1 MPTKLELE
9 DRITELEGEN
19 QTLNDK
25 LDSILDIAVANGD
38 SAGEELAA
46 DDLTDEDELSEE
58 DGDELPAIQL
68 SDDDE
73 AEDLDADPE
82 FDDSEDDPDE
92 Y

>member
-1 MPTKLELE
+1 MPTKVELE

-38 SAGEELAA
+38 SADEELDA
-46 DDLTDEDELSEE
+46 DDMTDEDELSKE

-73 AEDLDADPE
+73 AEDLDADPD
-82 FDDSEDDPDE
+82 FDDSEDDPDD